1 MTRGGRSGLRN
12 YVDGNIYT
20 SPHTHTKESM
30 FKVIHNK
37 VFGIQT
43 VVSLGQS
50 DEDLETCLDI
60 AKLPKVD
67 DYEFLYMDEI
77 DGFSGRTLMDNSG
90 LILMRVNTA
99 KRTVN
104 SLAVIQHEIFHIVDF
119 LLQFI
124 DTPLTDETN
133 EVYAYLIEYY
143 TREIYFQIIK
153 G

>member
-1 MTRGGRSGLRN
+1 
-12 YVDGNIYT
+12 
-20 SPHTHTKESM
+20 
-30 FKVIHNK
+30 
-37 VFGIQT
+37 
-43 VVSLGQS
+43 
-50 DEDLETCLDI
+50 
-60 AKLPKVD
+60 
-67 DYEFLYMDEI
+67 
-77 DGFSGRTLMDNSG
+77 
-90 LILMRVNTA
+90 MRVNTA

-124 DTPLTDETN
+124 DTPLTDDTS